1 MGLTKTSISYSIS
14 REQYLCIIMIL
25 RCIVIDWYP
34 TRSISLSPKA
44 QPFCNGTA
52 VSQNFPVQLPFLS
65 RSPADFLESALR
77 ALALLHLANL
87 LVVVTANL
95 LIYPNENTT
104 KKATVQG
111 MATFQK

>member
-1 MGLTKTSISYSIS
+1 
-14 REQYLCIIMIL
+14 MIL
-25 RCIVIDWYP
+25 RCIAIDWYP

-44 QPFCNGTA
+44 QNRFCKGTA

-65 RSPADFLESALR
+65 RSPADFLEPALR